1 MLFIRFV
8 CESVRVGNNLMNM
21 GLVSLSILRREPL
34 EDIMLLGNGRR
45 CLLCLYS
52 YACFIICS
60 CALNNLMNWIDITAD
75 STVCTVER
83 KSCIWKMVFIVTNA
97 SMFFDSH
104 PINVLKFILCI
115 L

>member
-45 CLLCLYS
+45 CLLC
-52 YACFIICS
+52 
-60 CALNNLMNWIDITAD
+60 
-75 STVCTVER
+75 
-83 KSCIWKMVFIVTNA
+83 
-97 SMFFDSH
+97 
-104 PINVLKFILCI
+104 
-115 L
+115 